1 MAYAQA
7 TQRVTELREE
17 LNLHNHRYYVL
28 DDPIVSDGQYDG
40 LMADLRRLEEEY
52 PELLVPESPTQ
63 RVGAA
68 PAEGFTQVAHQL
80 PMLSLGNAFDDDGV
94 AAWHRRVQNLLDG
107 AGFDMACELKIDG
120 LAVSL
125 LYEDGILTR
134 GATRGDGSVGEDV
147 TQNLRTVRSVPLTLL
162 GSPPPGCRTCWMAP
176 ASTWPAS

>member
-1 MAYAQA
+1 MIADTRA
-7 TQRVTELREE
+7 TKKAAELREE
-17 LNLHNHRYYVL
+17 LNFHNHRYYVL

-40 LMADLRRLEEEY
+40 LLGELRQLEEEY
-52 PELLVPESPTQ
+52 PELLIPDSPTQ
-63 RVGAA
+63 RTGAA

-107 AGFDMACELKIDG
+107 ADFDMSCELKIDG

-125 LYEDGILTR
+125 FYEQGVLTR

-147 TQNLRTVRSVPLTLL
+147 TQNLRTVRTIPLTLL
-162 GSPPPGCRTCWMAP
+162 GSPPPRLEVRGEV
-176 ASTWPAS
+176 